1 MLSFHHT
8 GLDWHLLL
16 SLTFHRADG
25 VTVRGQPPSSSLTS
39 GSRVLITGGA
49 GFLGSHLTERLLGDG
64 HEVVVLD
71 SFLTGSRRN
80 LWHLFEQPGL
90 EVVRHDVAQPYSV
103 EVDFIFN
110 LACPASPV
118 WYQRDPVQTMR
129 TNVLGTLNALELARR
144 LRVPLVQAS
153 TSEVYGD
160 PEVSPQSEKYWGRVN
175 PIGPRSCY
183 DEGKR
188 AAETLCRDFGEQ
200 YGVDTRLVRIF
211 NTYGPKMALND
222 GRVVSNFIVQALSDQ
237 PITIYGDGSQTRSFC
252 YVDDL
257 ISGLVAIAGLNGL
270 TGPINL
276 GNDAEFSIESLART
290 VVSLCNSASGID
302 YLPLPTDDPVQ
313 RRPDLGRARALIDWQ
328 PSVPLEEGIRR
339 TITYFAQR

>member
-1 MLSFHHT
+1 MQ
-8 GLDWHLLL
+8 
-16 SLTFHRADG
+16 
-25 VTVRGQPPSSSLTS
+25 GQPPSSKLSP
-39 GSRVLITGGA
+39 GSRVLVTGGA
-49 GFLGSHLTERLLGDG
+49 GFLGSHLSERLLGEG

-80 LWHLFEQPGL
+80 LWHLLDQPGL
-90 EVVRHDVAQPYSV
+90 EVVRHDVAEAYSV

-144 LRVPLVQAS
+144 LRVPMVQAS

-188 AAETLCRDFGEQ
+188 AAETLCMDFADQ
-200 YGVDTRLVRIF
+200 YGVDARIVRIF
-211 NTYGPKMALND
+211 NTYGPKMALSD
-222 GRVVSNFIVQALSDQ
+222 GRVVSNFIVQALSGQ

-252 YVDDL
+252 FVDDL
-257 ISGLVAIAGLNGL
+257 IGGLVAIAALDEL
-270 TGPINL
+270 AAPVNL
-276 GNDAEFSIESLART
+276 GNDEEFSVESLAGT
-290 VVSLCNSASGID
+290 VVRLCNSASPIEH
-302 YLPLPTDDPVQ
+302 LPLPTDDPVQ
-313 RRPDLGRARALIDWQ
+313 RRPDLSRARQLIDWQ
-328 PSVPLEEGIRR
+328 PSVPLEEGLRR
-339 TITYFAQR
+339 TIAYFAQLDNAPN

>member
-1 MLSFHHT
+1 MT
-8 GLDWHLLL
+8 
-16 SLTFHRADG
+16 
-25 VTVRGQPPSSSLTS
+25 SSSPATS
-39 GSRVLITGGA
+39 EGLRQNSRVLITGGA
-49 GFLGSHLTERLLGDG
+49 GFLGSHLSERLLGLG
-64 HEVVVLD
+64 HEVLVLD

-80 LWHLFEQPGL
+80 LWHLLDAPGL
-90 EVVRHDVAQPYSV
+90 EVVRHDVIDTYSA

-118 WYQRDPVQTMR
+118 WYQKDPVQTMR

-144 LRVPLVQAS
+144 LRVPVLQAS

-160 PEVSPQSEKYWGRVN
+160 PAISPQTEDYWGRVN
-175 PIGPRSCY
+175 PVGPRSCY

-188 AAETLCRDFGEQ
+188 ASETLCVDFKAQ
-200 YGVDTRLVRIF
+200 YGVDTRIVRIF

-222 GRVVSNFIVQALSDQ
+222 GRVVSNFILQALAGE

-257 ISGLVAIAGLNGL
+257 VSGLIDLARLPKL
-270 TGPINL
+270 DGPVNL
-276 GNDAEFSIESLART
+276 GNDGEYSVAELASQVVELCEST
-290 VVSLCNSASGID
+290 SAII

-313 RRPDLGRARALIDWQ
+313 RRPDLTRARQLIDWH
-328 PSVPLEEGIRR
+328 PRVSLSEGLRK
-339 TITYFAQR
+339 TIAFFAE

>member
-1 MLSFHHT
+1 
-8 GLDWHLLL
+8 
-16 SLTFHRADG
+16 
-25 VTVRGQPPSSSLTS
+25 VQGQQTCSSLS
-39 GSRVLITGGA
+39 PGSRVLVTGGA
-49 GFLGSHLTERLLGDG
+49 GFLGSHLSERLLEDG

-80 LWHLFEQPGL
+80 LWHLLEQPGL
-90 EVVRHDVAQPYSV
+90 EVVRHDVAEPYSV

-144 LRVPLVQAS
+144 LRVPMVQAS

-188 AAETLCRDFGEQ
+188 AAETLCMDFAEQ
-200 YGVDTRLVRIF
+200 YGVDTRIVRIF
-211 NTYGPKMALND
+211 NTYGPKMALSD
-222 GRVVSNFIVQALSDQ
+222 GRVVSNFIVQALSGQ

-252 YVDDL
+252 FVDDL
-257 ISGLVAIAGLNGL
+257 IGGFMAIAALGDLAA
-270 TGPINL
+270 PVNL
-276 GNDAEFSIESLART
+276 GNDAEFSIESLARL
-290 VVSLCNSASGID
+290 VVRLCNSLSPIEH
-302 YLPLPTDDPVQ
+302 LPLPTDDPVQ
-313 RRPDLGRARALIDWQ
+313 RRPDLGRARELIDWQ
-328 PSVPLEEGIRR
+328 PSVPLEEGLQR
-339 TITYFAQR
+339 TITYFAQQ